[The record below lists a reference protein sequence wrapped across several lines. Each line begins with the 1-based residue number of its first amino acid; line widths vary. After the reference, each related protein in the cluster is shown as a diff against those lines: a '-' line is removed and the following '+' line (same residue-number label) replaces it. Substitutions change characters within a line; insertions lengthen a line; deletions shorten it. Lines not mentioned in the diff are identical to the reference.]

1 MGRNALSQQFFKAHL
16 LQKLRA
22 VAHPDGDLLAGDA
35 DGAPVQKTVDGHT
48 VPLHLLHQVPQGSF
62 VQHGIAEQVF
72 NFQLKAFIV
81 RLQGSQQTGAQALIQ
96 RGGAAQREDDLLAL
110 PQHPGMLH
118 DHLPEAGRKGRVHHE
133 LRPELGNEWCHG

>member
-1 MGRNALSQQFFKAHL
+1 MENGHGLVGQVEALHLDGRGGVLLLELDHRRRDLALQLFFHLVLLGFAHRALQRHLRLDAGMGRNALSQQFFKAHL

-72 NFQLKAFIV
+72 NF
-81 RLQGSQQTGAQALIQ
+81 
-96 RGGAAQREDDLLAL
+96 
-110 PQHPGMLH
+110 
-118 DHLPEAGRKGRVHHE
+118 
-133 LRPELGNEWCHG
+133 